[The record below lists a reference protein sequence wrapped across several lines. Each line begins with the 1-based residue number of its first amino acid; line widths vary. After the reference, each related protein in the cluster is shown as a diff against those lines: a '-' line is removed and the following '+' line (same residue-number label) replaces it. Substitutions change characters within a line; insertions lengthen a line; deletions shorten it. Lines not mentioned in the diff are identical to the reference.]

1 MPGTVPQFLPL
12 IFLLGSVC
20 LFLLFKK
27 KFRRSAN
34 QVESS
39 RDGVTLEVGRKAN
52 SRDGATLKASHVAI
66 QIMKAKKPWS
76 SADGPV
82 AVEMEKLQRSALR

>member
-20 LFLLFKK
+20 LFLLFKIKNLKK

-52 SRDGATLKASHVAI
+52 SRDGATLKASHVANNEGEETLEL
-66 QIMKAKKPWS
+66 S
-76 SADGPV
+76 
-82 AVEMEKLQRSALR
+82 